1 MVLVL
6 NLAEKE
12 NKSEMA
18 ALVTGSTDF
27 DKMED
32 GLISWLLFFG
42 LEMAV
47 LFFFRLRRAGEEAAK
62 MAVLALSGAL
72 LPSCGHSFRDSTN
85 SFLTVFNAEP
95 ALGIRL

>member
-6 NLAEKE
+6 NLAENE
-12 NKSEMA
+12 SKSEMA

-47 LFFFRLRRAGEEAAK
+47 LFF
-62 MAVLALSGAL
+62 S
-72 LPSCGHSFRDSTN
+72 D
-85 SFLTVFNAEP
+85 
-95 ALGIRL
+95 

>member
-18 ALVTGSTDF
+18 ALVTSSTDF

-42 LEMAV
+42 LEMVV
-47 LFFFRLRRAGEEAAK
+47 LFF
-62 MAVLALSGAL
+62 S
-72 LPSCGHSFRDSTN
+72 D
-85 SFLTVFNAEP
+85 
-95 ALGIRL
+95 

>member
-42 LEMAV
+42 LGVAV
-47 LFFFRLRRAGEEAAK
+47 LFFQTKKGGRG
-62 MAVLALSGAL
+62 G
-72 LPSCGHSFRDSTN
+72 G
-85 SFLTVFNAEP
+85 
-95 ALGIRL
+95 